1 MLRYIYLLMNSTD
14 DVWECVQVIFIPSSW
29 GRLNPKRNKDHSS
42 DTLIAS
48 LQAAP
53 IRSYFFRDIPLLKVS
68 LIWLIARTWY
78 CHYEP
83 FPWWLLPKT
92 SPAICVSRVGCTVA
106 VIRQH
111 IFYGSNKYH
120 GILIQD
126 KHIVN
131 YSYTLDNK
139 VCSVKLC

>member
-1 MLRYIYLLMNSTD
+1 MLRYIYLLMNSTY

-48 LQAAP
+48 LQALLSEATSLEIFHYLRSLLSDSSQEHDTVIMNDSPDDYYRKLRQQYVCHVYAVLLLWFVNIYFTAP
-53 IRSYFFRDIPLLKVS
+53 IS
-68 LIWLIARTWY
+68 T
-78 CHYEP
+78 
-83 FPWWLLPKT
+83 
-92 SPAICVSRVGCTVA
+92 
-106 VIRQH
+106 
-111 IFYGSNKYH
+111 H

>member
-48 LQAAP
+48 LQA
-53 IRSYFFRDIPLLKVS
+53 LLSEATS
-68 LIWLIARTWY
+68 LEIF
-78 CHYEP
+78 HYLR
-83 FPWWLLPKT
+83 FLLSDSSQEHDT
-92 SPAICVSRVGCTVA
+92 VIMNHSPDDYYRKLRQQYVSRVGCTVA